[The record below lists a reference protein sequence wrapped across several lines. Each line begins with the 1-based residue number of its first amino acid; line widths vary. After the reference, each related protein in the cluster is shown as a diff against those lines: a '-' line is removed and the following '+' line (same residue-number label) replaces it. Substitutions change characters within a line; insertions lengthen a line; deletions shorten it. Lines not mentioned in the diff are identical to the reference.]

1 MFHGKLSSGYLAK
14 LGYARSIWATA
25 GSFSDAPVW
34 LYGLWTWFEYWHS
47 SWWSY
52 CWTEE
57 LKPLLIGPQ
66 NIGAFKT
73 EHASNICRQFTS
85 PSDNANPCQSRINTT
100 AFSSQV
106 DISCGNNLP
115 HNYMNGRGYS
125 QCTKTI
131 LSPFVQG
138 ANFASVRT
146 LPNSSPIMPWAGY
159 LPPF

>member
-1 MFHGKLSSGYLAK
+1 MAYGHGSNIGIPH
-14 LGYARSIWATA
+14 GGHTV
-25 GSFSDAPVW
+25 G
-34 LYGLWTWFEYWHS
+34 H
-47 SWWSY
+47 
-52 CWTEE
+52 CWTQEMR
-57 LKPLLIGPQ
+57 PLFIGPQ

-106 DISCGNNLP
+106 DISCGNHLP
-115 HNYMNGRGYS
+115 HNYMNGRGYYS

-159 LPPF
+159 LPPFWPSTWQRD